1 MSLEVVR
8 SSIVIFVWL
17 NVVDVVKV
25 NDTQKRFIRRFHN
38 KILERIVSREKM
50 QPSMNFLMCTYLRC
64 LFEVATFARLAA
76 SYSFFH

>member
-25 NDTQKRFIRRFHN
+25 NDTQERFIRRFHN
-38 KILERIVSREKM
+38 KI
-50 QPSMNFLMCTYLRC
+50 
-64 LFEVATFARLAA
+64 
-76 SYSFFH
+76 